1 MSLDHPTLLV
11 VPFRML
17 PSEMELDTSAE
28 KVDKERRFVRDTLL
42 ERTREELANDPEACA
57 MMRQMGPDLVVNTYA
72 CNFRIDGV
80 INQDVSEANLLNA
93 RIYDRL
99 SFKSLSEKLE
109 KRKVIVMSSILSQR
123 EYGACLAKF
132 KERLGLS
139 GEEDLYVLA
148 SVSMS
153 PFIAH
158 SNYEH
163 VLADAFREVAEEE
176 AEVWLHYVEGCSLG
190 LTQLSIN
197 RFLLHVTGSSP
208 L

>member
-17 PSEMELDTSAE
+17 PSEMVSDTSAE
-28 KVDKERRFVRDTLL
+28 KVDEERRFIRDTLL
-42 ERTREELANDPEACA
+42 ECTREELAEDPEACA
-57 MMRQMGPDLVVNTYA
+57 MMRQMGPDLVVNAYA

-99 SFKSLSEKLE
+99 SFKSLSEKLDN
-109 KRKVIVMSSILSQR
+109 RKIIVMSSVLSQR
-123 EYGACLAKF
+123 EYGACLTKF

-153 PFIAH
+153 PFIAP
-158 SNYEH
+158 SNFEQ
-163 VLADAFREVAEEE
+163 VLANSFREVAEEE
-176 AEVWLHYVEGCSLG
+176 AEVWLRDDPWV
-190 LTQLSIN
+190 
-197 RFLLHVTGSSP
+197 
-208 L
+208 